1 MSGTDHPLSVLVR
14 SEMVMQKVAPCLWFD
29 DQAEEAAKLYVATF
43 KKAKLGPIT
52 YYGEAGAHGF
62 WKAEGFRHDRR
73 L

>member
-1 MSGTDHPLSVLVR
+1 
-14 SEMVMQKVAPCLWFD
+14 MQKVAPCLWFD

-43 KKAKLGPIT
+43 KKAKLGPHHLLWR
-52 YYGEAGAHGF
+52 GRCAGF